1 MRFARVRSGLAESSE
16 DATVVALDATSN
28 VVYSSGDIDAPVF
41 YRSAIKPFQALAAA
55 RAGLQ
60 LPDEHLAVTC
70 ASHGGFPVHIGIVE
84 AILADHGLTRNHLRC
99 TPGRPKSRAADEIQ
113 QKRGNTEVEPRFHN
127 CSGKHAGWLAACAVA
142 GWDMNTYLESDHPL
156 QRSIVEIIVEIT
168 GIDPEPV
175 GPDGCGAPTLRGS
188 VMGLARAFGHLG
200 SDDDLAPMARAMTRF
215 GALVADN
222 VRPDGRSALW
232 WGGPQKIGA
241 AGLVAMTR
249 NGITIAA
256 KAHSG
261 SSEVAVAAA
270 LTTAERIGAL
280 PVAVLDALEDQIRP
294 PVIGGGHTVGR
305 MELIEA

>member
-1 MRFARVRSGLAESSE
+1 
-16 DATVVALDATSN
+16 
-28 VVYSSGDIDAPVF
+28 
-41 YRSAIKPFQALAAA
+41 
-55 RAGLQ
+55 
-60 LPDEHLAVTC
+60 EHLAVTC
-70 ASHGGFPVHIGIVE
+70 PSHGGFPVHIAIVE

-99 TPGRPKSRAADEIQ
+99 TPGRPMSRAAGEIQ

-142 GWDMNTYLESDHPL
+142 GWDMNTYLKSDHPL

-168 GIDPEPV
+168 GVD
-175 GPDGCGAPTLRGS
+175 PDGCGAPTLRGS

-232 WGGPQKIGA
+232 WGGPLKVGA

-256 KAHSG
+256 KSHSG
-261 SSEVAVAAA
+261 SSEIAVAAA
-270 LTTAERIGAL
+270 LTTAERIGVL
-280 PVAVLDALEDQIRP
+280 PPAAVDALEDQIRP